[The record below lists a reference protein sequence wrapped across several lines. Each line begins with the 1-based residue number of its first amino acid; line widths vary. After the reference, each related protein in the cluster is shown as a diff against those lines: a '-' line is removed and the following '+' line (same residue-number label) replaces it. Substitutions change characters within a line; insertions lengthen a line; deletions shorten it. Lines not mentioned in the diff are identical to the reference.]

1 MKVLSI
7 PQQQSFVI
15 RLWLQAIKRVFAS
28 LLFCSLCA
36 SVSTSW
42 ASDTTLSL
50 DQALQKALDLNPALQ
65 IYRFKNQSL
74 KAQLETASLK
84 PAYQLG
90 LELDRFAGTGQSSGF
105 DNLEAL
111 VSISSRFELG
121 QKVDARQQ
129 LVRNGQADLVLQ
141 KQWQALDLIGQ
152 VTRRYIEVLR
162 AQEHFK
168 LAQERLELA
177 QSAHQTLS
185 QRVTT
190 GAVSRLE
197 ARRAK
202 ADQVQAELE
211 LAQHKTNLKIAQMT
225 LAETWGEQSL
235 SFERVSG
242 NLYELGRDPAFEVFF
257 AQLENN
263 PKIQLFA
270 SQERLKQSELRVAQA
285 ESNLDIDWSLGIR
298 QSQMSGDSDLRM
310 QLSVPLYSV
319 KRNQGRVQAIEAEQ
333 QSISFKKQQTWLR
346 FHRQLYQAYQNRQLA
361 ILTAERLRTQLIPE
375 LQTVMSEMEAA
386 YLGGRYSYL
395 DYITSRQELLNAKR
409 HLIEASSGALTYGVE
424 IEQLTA
430 EPLLDGSDRIKNL

>member
-1 MKVLSI
+1 MKFLSI
-7 PQQQSFVI
+7 PQQKTLVI
-15 RLWLQAIKRVFAS
+15 RPWLQAIKRVFAS
-28 LLFCSLCA
+28 LLFCTLCA
-36 SVSTSW
+36 GVSTSW
-42 ASDTTLSL
+42 ASGTTLNL
-50 DQALQKALDLNPALQ
+50 DQALQKALDLNPALK

-74 KAQLETASLK
+74 EAQLETASLK

-129 LVRNGQADLVLQ
+129 LVRNVQADLALQ

-185 QRVTT
+185 KRVAT
-190 GAVSRLE
+190 GAVSSLE

-202 ADQVQAELE
+202 ADQIQAELE
-211 LAQHKTNLKIAQMT
+211 LAQHKTNLKIAQMA

-257 AQLENN
+257 EKLENN
-263 PKIQLFA
+263 PEIQLFA
-270 SQERLKQSELRVAQA
+270 SQERLKQSELRLAQA

-333 QSISFKKQQTWLR
+333 HSIPLKKQQTWLR
-346 FHRQLYQAYQNRQLA
+346 FHRQLYQTYQNRQQA

>member
-1 MKVLSI
+1 MKILSI
-7 PQQQSFVI
+7 PQQKTVVI
-15 RLWLQAIKRVFAS
+15 RGWFQTLNRMFTS
-28 LLFCSLCA
+28 LLMSGFLA
-36 SVSTSW
+36 SGSASW
-42 ASDTTLSL
+42 ASGATLSL
-50 DQALQKALDLNPALQ
+50 DQALQKSLALNPALK
-65 IYRFKNQSL
+65 IYDFKNQSL
-74 KAQLETASLK
+74 EAQLETAGLK
-84 PAYQLG
+84 PGYQLG

-105 DNLEAL
+105 DNAETI

-129 LVRNGQADLVLQ
+129 VIKDSQSNLALE

-152 VTRRYIEVLR
+152 VTRRYIEALR
-162 AQEHFK
+162 AQERLK
-168 LAQERLELA
+168 LAQEQLELA
-177 QSAHQTLS
+177 RSAYQTLS
-185 QRVTT
+185 TRVAS
-190 GAVSRLE
+190 GAVSSLE

-202 ADQVQAELE
+202 ADQIQAELE
-211 LAQHKTNLKIAQMT
+211 LAQHKTDLKIAQMA

-242 NLYELGRDPAFEVFF
+242 NLYKLGRDPAFEVFF
-257 AQLENN
+257 AQLELN
-263 PKIQLFA
+263 PQIQLFA
-270 SQERLKQSELRVAQA
+270 SQERLKQSELRLAQA

-346 FHRQLYQAYQNRQLA
+346 FHRQLYQAYQNRQQA